1 MRRALGIFAFL
12 CLIFGN
18 AFAADDVSIPPQL
31 RDWQR
36 WVLHGQEQRTCPLL
50 NTQDGS
56 DDNAYQCAWPGRLSL
71 IVDKAGA
78 HFQLD
83 VHVDAESWIDL
94 PGSREAWPQQV
105 QIGNAPATVLDRNGT
120 PSLRLT
126 AGDYIIRGVFEWDE
140 RPARLQVPDEI
151 ALIDLNVD
159 GASIAEPERN
169 GDSLTLGQAAAQ
181 RREADALSLRVF
193 RRLADG
199 APPML
204 DTQLRLHVAG
214 SAREQLLGPALPN
227 GFVATALQGDLPARM
242 EPDGRLRVQL
252 RPGNWNL
259 DLSARGLAPLTKI
272 EMHSPPA
279 PWPQQEIWSYADAP
293 AFRTTRASGAQPI
306 DPAQADVPDDWRT
319 LPAFVIS
326 NGAALAVEQRARGR
340 DANSGDH
347 LQLSRE
353 LWLDFDGRGLT
364 ADDRLRGTL
373 RSSDRLDV
381 AVPWILERAALH
393 DENPPDAQPLLV
405 TRGANA
411 NLSGVEIR
419 AGTLDLH
426 AGLRR
431 DAHGGSQPAAGGWQ
445 QSLDGVDARLHLP
458 YGYRLLGAPGADKSP
473 DSWVAQWN
481 LLDLFVAAVIALLAW
496 RLLGWQWGLVALGFV
511 VLSQSEPG
519 APRWLPGIA
528 VALALVARALP
539 QGKLRNVA
547 RYAGMAML
555 ALAVLATLPFG
566 AEQLRDA
573 MHPQLE
579 RSSFVA
585 RLADQFASTPSSQ
598 ASKPGFQ
605 EENAPQVK
613 EMVEPPPAAPP
624 PQPPPVQEVS
634 QVAEPAPPPP
644 PSPAAAA
651 PAIAGKQALRTI
663 VVTGSHI
670 SALNIVSAEGYP
682 PNMIVQSGR
691 GVPAWSDIGSTYRL
705 SWSGPVTP
713 DEDWRLVILPAWAT
727 RILRIVMLGLL
738 IAWLAAIARAFDLP
752 TRLPRW
758 PRRVATG
765 GAVILLLTVIA
776 PHAHA
781 QSMPSQELLSQ
792 LRDRLL
798 EAPKCAPQCAASPVA
813 QIAMRAEGADVTIEV
828 DAGARIAFPLPYMD
842 APAALANVTLDG
854 KPAAALTRRDGQTW
868 IALERGVHRVGLSFA
883 VGNDAD
889 NAVLHFPLAPPRAQV
904 SAQGWQV
911 SGVDGTKLL
920 SDTLTFAR
928 ERVLPNSDKE
938 QTAQQAFPPYVTL
951 TRSIAL
957 GLDSRVDNT
966 VQRVAPAQGG
976 FTVGIPLLPGEHVTN
991 SNLKVE
997 HGRVQIVFD
1006 SGQGQA
1012 GWSSTLDPTGA
1023 LALHAPAFG
1032 ERAETWQIGAAP
1044 LLHPVFSGVPE
1055 SSEDAPD
1062 GEHVFHP
1069 LPGETLRVEVARP
1082 AALSGDSIAF
1092 DQVMLDA
1099 TRGDR
1104 ALESMLT
1111 LNARST
1117 RGGEHGIDLP
1127 RDAQLLA
1134 VQRGG
1139 EPLELNLHDG
1149 HLALPV
1155 QPGVQTFT
1163 LRFREPSAIGMSSGT
1178 PQVALHARAANIKLS
1193 LSLPQDRWVLWTWGP
1208 QAGPAVLYWPELIAL
1223 LIVAIALAC
1232 FAPTPL
1238 RWWQWLLLGLGFST
1252 FAWSAYV
1259 LVALWLIA
1267 LGLRAR
1273 GERAFTWERTTFN
1286 LMQIGLAVLT
1296 AIALLCLISAV
1307 PQGLL
1312 GQPDMRVTGNDSTA
1326 WSLQWFADQS
1336 RDALPHAGAFSLP
1349 LWTYK
1354 LAMLAW
1360 ALWLANALIGW
1371 LRWGFDAWTRGG
1383 YWKPPVPKT
1392 VPAPAPPS
1400 AQSPQNP

>member
-1 MRRALGIFAFL
+1 MRRALGIFAYL
-12 CLIFGN
+12 CLISGSLIFGD
-18 AFAADDVSIPPQL
+18 ARAADDVSIPPPL
-31 RDWQR
+31 RDWQG
-36 WVLHGQEQRTCPLL
+36 WVLHGHEQRTCPLMS
-50 NTQDGS
+50 TQDGN

-78 HFQLD
+78 HFQLN
-83 VHVDAESWIDL
+83 VHVDAESWIAL
-94 PGSREAWPQQV
+94 PGSRDAWPQQV
-105 QIGNAPATVLDRNGT
+105 QIGSASAIVLDRNGT
-120 PSLRLT
+120 PSLRLA
-126 AGDYIIRGVFEWDE
+126 AGDYVIRGVFEWDE
-140 RPARLQVPDEI
+140 RPARLQVPDGI

-159 GASIAEPERN
+159 GANIAQPERN
-169 GDSLTLGQAAAQ
+169 DDSLTLGQAAARQ
-181 RREADALSLRVF
+181 READSLSLRVF
-193 RRLADG
+193 RKLSDG
-199 APPML
+199 APPL
-204 DTQLRLHVAG
+204 LETQMQLHVAG
-214 SAREQLLGPALPN
+214 SAREQLLGPALPK
-227 GFVATALQGDLPARM
+227 GFVATALEGDLPARL

-252 RPGNWNL
+252 RPGNWIL
-259 DLSARGLAPLTKI
+259 DLNARGLAPLSKI
-272 EMHSPPA
+272 ELHAPPA
-279 PWPQQEIWSYADAP
+279 PWPQQEIWSYADDP
-293 AFRTTRASGAQPI
+293 ALRTTRAGGAQPI
-306 DPAQADVPDDWRT
+306 DPAQAEVPQEWRT
-319 LPAFVIS
+319 LPAFVMG
-326 NGAALAVEQRARGR
+326 NGTALVIEQRARGR
-340 DANSGDH
+340 DANAGDH
-347 LQLSRE
+347 LQLLRE
-353 LWLDFDGRGLT
+353 LWLDFDGGGLT
-364 ADDRLRGTL
+364 TDDHLRGTL

-381 AVPWILERAALH
+381 AAPWILERAAQH
-393 DENPPDAQPLLV
+393 DENPSDAQPLLV

-411 NLSGVEIR
+411 NLGGIEVR
-419 AGTLDLH
+419 TRDLDLH

-431 DAHGGSQPAAGGWQ
+431 DSHSGSQPATGGWQ

-473 DSWVAQWN
+473 DSWIAQWN

-519 APRWLPGIA
+519 APRWLPGVA

-539 QGKLRNVA
+539 QGKLRNAA

-555 ALAVLATLPFG
+555 ALAVLVTLPFG

-579 RSSFVA
+579 RSSFMSQIYPVA
-585 RLADQFASTPSSQ
+585 MEKSAYMPASD

-605 EENAPQVK
+605 EENAPQ
-613 EMVEPPPAAPP
+613 A
-624 PQPPPVQEVS
+624 PPPVQEAS
-634 QVAEPAPPPP
+634 QMMAPPPPAPAPPPAVTAP
-644 PSPAAAA
+644 PV
-651 PAIAGKQALRTI
+651 AGKQSLQTI
-663 VVTGSHI
+663 VVTAAHI
-670 SALNIVSAEGYP
+670 KALDIVEAESYP

-738 IAWLAAIARAFDLP
+738 IAWLAAIARAFDLSA
-752 TRLPRW
+752 RLPRW
-758 PRRVATG
+758 PRHAVAG
-765 GAVILLLTVIA
+765 GAALLLLAVV

-813 QIAMRAEGADVTIEV
+813 QVTMRGDGVDVTIEV

-854 KPAAALTRRDGQTW
+854 KPAAALTLRDGQTW
-868 IALERGVHRVGLSFA
+868 IALERGVHRVALNFT

-904 SAQGWQV
+904 AAQGWQV

-957 GLDSRVDNT
+957 GLDSRVDNV
-966 VQRVAPAQGG
+966 VQRVAPEQGG
-976 FTVGIPLLPGEHVTN
+976 FTVSIPLLPGEHVTN

-1006 SGQGQA
+1006 SEQGQVS
-1012 GWSSTLDPTGA
+1012 WSSTLDPTSA

-1032 ERAETWQIGAAP
+1032 ERAETWQVGAAP

-1062 GEHVFHP
+1062 GVHVFHP
-1069 LPGETLRVEVARP
+1069 LPGETLQVKVTRP
-1082 AALSGDSIAF
+1082 VALSGDSIAF
-1092 DQVMLDA
+1092 DQVTLDA

-1104 ALESMLT
+1104 ALESTLT

-1117 RGGEHGIDLP
+1117 RGGEQGVDLP

-1139 EPLELNLHDG
+1139 ESLELNLRDG

-1163 LRFREPSAIGMSSGT
+1163 LRFRQPSAIGMSSGT
-1178 PQVALHARAANIKLS
+1178 PPVALHARAANIKLS

-1223 LIVAIALAC
+1223 LIVAIALAR

-1273 GERAFTWERTTFN
+1273 GERALTWERTAFN

-1296 AIALLCLISAV
+1296 VIALLCLISAV

-1326 WSLQWFADQS
+1326 WSLQWFADQT
-1336 RDALPHAGAFSLP
+1336 RNVLPHAGAFSLP

-1383 YWKPPVPKT
+1383 YWKPSPASPKT
-1392 VPAPAPPS
+1392 TLVERVATQQDNAGT
-1400 AQSPQNP
+1400 